1 MLCACCRGWPKGNP
15 TADRVWP
22 FARRESYPVGGRVLP
37 LSVSLLVV
45 AVRTRTGQISGC
57 VCLRVGTEGP
67 IDVCPP
73 YADSERAR
81 RKFPPS
87 SRCAQ
92 FVSGA
97 GCRRPAPATE
107 DRTGVDA
114 CGTGAIPMPVY
125 LSCAG
130 TGYAPAFGLID
141 SRSTASGPASWRPW
155 SGHSPRAPG
164 NRTVSG

>member
-1 MLCACCRGWPKGNP
+1 MLCACCRGAAKGNP
-15 TADRVWP
+15 AADRVWP
-22 FARRESYPVGGRVLP
+22 FARRESYPVGGRVLT

-87 SRCAQ
+87 SRCAHSFQ
-92 FVSGA
+92 GRVAADPPRRLKTGRVSTHAARERSDALVAQLRRHRLRPSVRTDRLSKHRVRA
-97 GCRRPAPATE
+97 GLLAAL
-107 DRTGVDA
+107 V
-114 CGTGAIPMPVY
+114 GTLTPSA
-125 LSCAG
+125 
-130 TGYAPAFGLID
+130 
-141 SRSTASGPASWRPW
+141 RE
-155 SGHSPRAPG
+155 
-164 NRTVSG
+164 

>member
-1 MLCACCRGWPKGNP
+1 
-15 TADRVWP
+15 
-22 FARRESYPVGGRVLP
+22 
-37 LSVSLLVV
+37 VV

-57 VCLRVGTEGP
+57 MCLRVGTEGP
-67 IDVCPP
+67 IDVCSP

-107 DRTGVDA
+107 DRTGIDT
-114 CGTGAIPMPVY
+114 CGAGAIPTPVY
-125 LSCAG
+125 LSCTG
-130 TGYAPAFGLID
+130 TGYGPSVRTDRLSKHRVRAGLLAARVGTLTP
-141 SRSTASGPASWRPW
+141 SARE
-155 SGHSPRAPG
+155 
-164 NRTVSG
+164 